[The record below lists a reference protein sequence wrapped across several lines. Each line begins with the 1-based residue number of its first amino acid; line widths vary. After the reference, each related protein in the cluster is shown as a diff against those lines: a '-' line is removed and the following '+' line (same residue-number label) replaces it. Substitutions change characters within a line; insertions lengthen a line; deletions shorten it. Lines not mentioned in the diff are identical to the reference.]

1 MKRAMRRR
9 KTWQR
14 QAAAI
19 TAAMMAMSVGGI
31 AYAMPQGEVIRSGK
45 GEITRQDKDMTV
57 NQDSKRL
64 AIDWSGFDIA
74 NDERVTFRQPDK
86 DSVALNRVVGDAASV
101 IDGTLSGNGHVYVIN
116 PNGVLFG
123 KNASVDVGSLVA
135 STARISDSDMT
146 NFANADGITMAI
158 PEDSSA
164 KVINA
169 GTIRAEGGLVVLHA
183 AEVENSGTITN
194 PEGTTALAAARN
206 LSLSADTA
214 GKINFTV
221 DGALAKAKALNSG
234 MLKADGGY
242 LVMTARS
249 AGDVMSTVVN
259 NTGTM
264 EAKTL
269 RQNEKGEILLDG
281 DDNGIV
287 ELNGTLDVSGMEAG
301 QSAGSIK
308 AIGAETH
315 VEDGATLHA
324 IGAVDGGLIETSGDY
339 LEIGDNVDIDAAG
352 KTGKAGEWL
361 LDPLEVVISD
371 SSSRPTDSEAVESDK
386 KDEGN
391 YSSSNN
397 ASGTASRNKTTWVN
411 SDTVNTLLNKG
422 TAVSV
427 QATDANKV
435 ASITLNSAINKT
447 SGADT
452 SLTLE
457 AQRNVTVNAGI
468 KSTSGAL
475 DVNLHS
481 DTDGDGLGAVL
492 INADIATNGGTFT
505 SGSGTTIE
513 SGSVGTYFG
522 NQGEMGDRHVTT
534 NGGAINLYGDVAIG
548 LNGGT
553 LTLDTK
559 NKTTGASGAVK
570 VTGTVDSGN
579 SYKRVASG
587 LEGWTDF
594 VKSYYDEVM
603 SDEDK
608 YTAPTYTLR
617 RGAEQYPASEYYPKY
632 VLNSDGTVSQIT
644 SGSGYRWRDLQ
655 ATGNTVTLSS
665 YDELS
670 ASQKD
675 ALSSNLATLSKTWAG
690 AKAMAQG
697 ATKGTNNTGDTYLAT
712 ITTALENSLASPPEE
727 YQLIVGGQGSGDA
740 TRLNPHPADPSHPD
754 GYYWVTGPEGMANN
768 GKGTKFAYNDGSAV
782 DNYYVKWNY
791 SYSQDTK
798 KKEKEP
804 NNSGPIV
811 SIGFGT
817 ESKWDDVLE
826 TAGTIRGFVQEKNL
840 EHSGLVINAGD
851 SKVDIAGNIGN
862 SVALK
867 NVEINA
873 GDVAI
878 GSGEHYTGIV
888 HSDEGVSITGKNVT
902 VGDRITADTKGVD
915 IQATGNINVD
925 GITAHENINLT
936 TTGESSAIVLNHTH
950 NDGALITKSTDND
963 AVIID
968 ARGTDGSFK
977 NLTTAEKAITTG
989 EGGNWKVYSYS
1000 PDADTFGTNLYS
1012 GTNAQW
1018 GATSDTYLATND
1030 ENKYIFQVQPTVYVT
1045 ANDMTKV
1052 YGEEL
1057 TNANVTTTAEATFI
1071 GQDNKEHNVNEYTDA
1086 FNEGDVADYYNG
1098 SGTFTS
1104 EGWAKTATRT
1114 GGDKA
1119 PASEPENN
1127 AIYNIKAT
1135 TPESYNLTAKGA
1147 ASGYADATTKD
1158 GGTVEVLRRQI
1169 NVNGSGSQTYGNATI
1184 NDWKLTASLT
1194 GNQEGVPSD
1203 ADAIVNDD
1211 KLDESTGNLS
1221 IKSGSSYAE
1230 NQAGR
1235 TTADANPDP
1244 YEDAVNMENVG
1255 FENGAGVNYEI
1266 VKAQGDLKV
1275 NKANLT
1281 ITTNGFEK
1289 VYGDVE
1295 GVQNALKN
1303 AVTVTGLTNGDNN
1316 GESMITVDGTSEALI
1331 DVDGEIRTNNVK
1343 DGGYDIDAVLATDLQ
1358 NTIHTNYNVTPG
1370 TGKAVLTKKGI
1381 TLITDDIKTTYGDGN
1396 TIRDKVNNDLLHLEG
1411 LVSWDKESDVFAEIT
1426 PGVSVD
1432 TTNKSQS
1439 PYKIVDGKP
1448 ATDEKGNLY
1457 TNDVR
1462 DDKGYSITT
1471 HYHNVANN
1479 YNVTSTEGH
1488 VKVTKA
1494 KLQVKV
1500 GDVSTTY
1507 GTAFDTSKYTYSY
1520 ADGIVNG
1527 DTAESLNASLSSKLG
1542 LLPGQY
1548 VNTAARDGE
1557 DGVWTADAGDEY
1569 TISLKSTK
1577 GRNFFD
1583 YYLKNYDTEVLAGK
1597 ATVEK
1602 ANLVVNVGNAETVY
1616 GTKFDEK
1623 KYSYD
1628 YSTEAGET
1636 LVNGDTKR
1644 SLATELGKIKYYNE
1658 AALDGTDD
1666 KWTAA
1671 VGDTYKLMFTNGT
1684 KATFNALNNYNVS
1697 FVDGKA
1703 KVTPASLTIQIDDAS
1718 TVYGTKF
1725 DEKKYGYNYA
1735 AGITNGDT
1743 EETLNAAL
1751 GGMNYTND
1759 AALDGTDGKWTRD
1772 VGNYD
1777 LTGEGANSLTNYK
1790 VTYLKG
1796 TATVTPYTI
1805 TEDDIIAAN
1814 PHFTTVYGN
1823 TTTPVEVKIKGVNG
1837 DEEISNTATTT
1848 AYIYD
1853 ETGNPVKTENVGD
1866 REYDIESTLT
1876 NGNYQFE
1883 GGKTSKVFANT
1894 ASVTPADLT
1903 VQIGDASTVYGTKFD
1918 ESKYGYSYVSG
1929 ITNGDTEATLDAALG
1944 GMDYTNGAA
1953 LDGTDG
1959 KWTRDVGNYDL
1970 TGEGANSLT
1979 NYKVTYLK
1987 GTATVTPYT
1996 ITEDGIIAA
2005 NPHFTTVYGD
2015 TTTPVEVKIK
2025 GVNGDEEI
2033 SNTATT
2039 TAYIYNE
2046 NGNPIK
2052 TEHVGDTYDIESTL
2066 TNSNYQFE
2074 GGKTSKVFDNTA
2086 SVTKADLTVNVGN
2099 AETVYGTPFDTSKY
2113 DYAYSTETGK
2123 SLVNGDTKES
2133 LLKDL
2138 GTIGYDNE
2146 AALDGTDGKWTAA
2159 VGDGYKLAFT
2169 DATAAA
2175 FKALNDYDVKVVDGK
2190 AKVTP
2195 YTITEDDIIA
2205 ANPHFT
2211 TVYGD
2216 TTTPVEVA
2224 IKGVNGD
2231 ATVGNTAT
2239 TSAYEYGTDG
2249 TPVKTKDV
2257 GDKIYDITSVLTNKN
2272 YRFEDGSDTKLFA
2285 NTASVTPA
2293 DLTIQ
2298 IGNASTIYG
2307 TKFDESQYGYNYASG
2322 ITNGD
2327 TEVTL
2332 DAALG
2337 GMNYTNDAALD
2348 GTNGKWTKDVGD
2360 YALKGEGVNGLK
2372 NYKVTYLDGTAT
2384 VTPLNI
2390 TEDNVNDFITNAT
2403 YTTVYGSK
2411 ADFGQAV
2418 FTGVNGD
2425 GTRDLSITGS
2435 SALTGN
2441 TEGVITK
2448 DAAENAYNTVVSLD
2462 GLSEQDKK
2470 NYGLEDTRSFT
2481 FDNSATVEKAD
2492 LTVSRKGIET
2502 VYGTVK
2508 KDPGDMTT
2516 YTTLVNGD
2524 TNDIVID
2531 NGNYGTAYND
2541 ELTKTNNVGKYDYKA
2556 TLNSASDVLRN
2567 YNVIDK
2573 GTNYVNITP
2582 YTITDQEVVNLDGSP
2597 LYTTKYGQK
2606 DAFGTATFTG
2616 VNGDGTY
2623 ELAITDSSALA
2634 TAGAGKVTKDVGKN
2648 IYDTT
2653 VELSEAM
2660 NGNYQFADGATSKT
2674 FEKTASVTPAELT
2687 IKTKDVE
2694 TEYGTVKTT
2703 TSEVEGLVNGDL
2715 PTGFIYDYGNYG
2727 GAYLDGNTKTNDVN
2741 TYHFGTT
2748 LSGAEFL
2755 KNYTITGGEAD
2766 VKIDP
2771 KDITFFVSG
2780 TGNTLDDITY
2790 TVDPDIDA
2798 QLAYGEHVDEDYTP
2812 GNDLGSNQYGV
2823 VAHINGTPIVTGDV
2837 AGNYRYNYGG
2847 LITLSST
2854 VPTKPDIDPHNP
2866 SNLDGSGS
2874 WTSNMG
2880 NHGVP
2885 GVERVAGLASAEL
2898 PFFKVDAGQVSHY
2911 GTYDVAA
2918 DPDKVRL
2925 EPTGKR
2931 LPEPNQPKTQYR
2943 EYTKALTTTDGTGM
2957 FRMVYDGST
2966 FNITPVDD
2974 GALALMRIGDVK
2986 NNVELSAEA
2995 LHAGFSEMGILLED
3009 LDGVYV
3015 HFDTM
3020 A

>member
-234 MLKADGGY
+234 VLKADGGY

-281 DDNGIV
+281 GDNGIV
-287 ELNGTLDVSGMEAG
+287 ELNGTLDASGMEAG

-371 SSSRPTDSEAVESDK
+371 SKPSGSSSVTNGDTDGSY
-386 KDEGN
+386 N
-391 YSSSNN
+391 SSNN

-411 SDTVNTLLNKG
+411 SETVTDLLNHG
-422 TAVSV
+422 TRVSV

-435 ASITLNSAINKT
+435 ASITLDSAINKT
-447 SGADT
+447 SGEDT

-712 ITTALENSLASPPEE
+712 ITTALENSLASPAEE
-727 YQLIVGGQGSGDA
+727 YQLIVGGRGSG
-740 TRLNPHPADPSHPD
+740 NKNDPVDQQYPD

-768 GKGTKFAYNDGSAV
+768 GKGTKFAKNDGSAV
-782 DNYYVKWNY
+782 NNYYVKWNS
-791 SYSQDTK
+791 SYSQHTHAT
-798 KKEKEP
+798 EKEP
-804 NNSGPIV
+804 NNSGPMV

-817 ESKWDDVLE
+817 ASNWDDVSE
-826 TAGTIRGFVQEKNL
+826 TATTIRGFVQEKNL
-840 EHSGLVINAGD
+840 AHSGLIINAGD
-851 SKVDIAGNIGN
+851 SKVDIAGNLGN

-878 GSGEHYTGIV
+878 GSGSHYTGIV

-915 IQATGNINVD
+915 IQATGNIHVD
-925 GITAHENINLT
+925 GITSHENINLT
-936 TTGESSAIVLNHTH
+936 TTDGSIVLDKEH
-950 NDGALITKSTDND
+950 NDGSLHTDSRDND
-963 AVIID
+963 AVVID
-968 ARGTDGSFK
+968 VKGAGGSFQ
-977 NLTTAEKAITTG
+977 NLTSADVPAIKTG
-989 EGGNWKVYSYS
+989 TGGNWKVYSYS
-1000 PDADTFGTNLYS
+1000 PDADEFGTNLNS

-1018 GATSDTYLATND
+1018 HANSNGANGLDKYAATND
-1030 ENKYIFQVQPTVYVT
+1030 GNKYIFQVQPNLTVT
-1045 ANDMTKV
+1045 AEDKEKTYGVELSDSDLTVTK
-1052 YGEEL
+1052 
-1057 TNANVTTTAEATFI
+1057 TATFK
-1071 GQDNKEHNVNEYTDA
+1071 GQNGEDIDVHNYSQA
-1086 FNEGDVADYYNG
+1086 FQEGDVMKHYTDTISVESAG
-1098 SGTFTS
+1098 
-1104 EGWAKTATRT
+1104 AVAAATRT
-1114 GGDKA
+1114 GGARAAEDG
-1119 PASEPENN
+1119 NN
-1127 AIYNIKAT
+1127 AIYDIVV
-1135 TPESYNLTAKGA
+1135 SGNLT
-1147 ASGYADATTKD
+1147 SKD
-1158 GGTVEVLRRQI
+1158 GYGEA
-1169 NVNGSGSQTYGNATI
+1169 NYVNGNLEINRRTVTLNGSATQTYGVSTLNNKTVYAENTTGDKGLYGTDTLDTGSVDYAISTTGEYAESKGNRETADAGTYADELEFSNVHVVNGTTNMDANYTFTGNGDITVDRHTITRNELGLAGSPLYTTVYGTRNPLGTATFHGSNGDGSYELEITGTNA
-1184 NDWKLTASLT
+1184 LT
-1194 GNQEGVPSD
+1194 GNESGKVTNDVGSNYYTTVKLSD
-1203 ADAIVNDD
+1203 A
-1211 KLDESTGNLS
+1211 LS
-1221 IKSGSSYAE
+1221 DNYKFDNGETSKA
-1230 NQAGR
+1230 
-1235 TTADANPDP
+1235 
-1244 YEDAVNMENVG
+1244 
-1255 FENGAGVNYEI
+1255 FENTASVTP
-1266 VKAQGDLKV
+1266 KK
-1275 NKANLT
+1275 LT
-1281 ITTNGFEK
+1281 IESKDINAT
-1289 VYGDVE
+1289 YGDVE
-1295 GVQNALKN
+1295 VVQKGLENAAKI
-1303 AVTVTGLTNGDNN
+1303 TGLTNGD
-1316 GESMITVDGTSEALI
+1316 GADMMIVDGTSDALFTTEK
-1331 DVDGEIRTNNVK
+1331 GETRTNDVK
-1343 DGGYDIDAVLATDLQ
+1343 KNGKDGYDIKASIPKDLANIINKDNKNYEITENLGKVFLQ
-1358 NTIHTNYNVTPG
+1358 KRT
-1370 TGKAVLTKKGI
+1370 ARLS
-1381 TLITDDIKTTYGDGN
+1381 TDDIHTKYGDGD
-1396 TIRDKVNNDLLHLEG
+1396 TIYNKLAENNLLHLDN
-1411 LVSWDKESDVFAEIT
+1411 LASWDTESDILKQIKAKTTVEGNRSAFKLNADGIT
-1426 PGVSVD
+1426 
-1432 TTNKSQS
+1432 
-1439 PYKIVDGKP
+1439 I
-1448 ATDEKGNLY
+1448 ATDSEGHRY

-1462 DDKGYSITT
+1462 AYSITT
-1471 HYHNVANN
+1471 SWFGSQN
-1479 YNVTSTEGH
+1479 YNVE
-1488 VKVTKA
+1488 KVANK
-1494 KLQVKV
+1494 
-1500 GDVSTTY
+1500 
-1507 GTAFDTSKYTYSY
+1507 
-1520 ADGIVNG
+1520 NG
-1527 DTAESLNASLSSKLG
+1527 SSG
-1542 LLPGQY
+1542 NIY
-1548 VNTAARDGE
+1548 VD
-1557 DGVWTADAGDEY
+1557 
-1569 TISLKSTK
+1569 
-1577 GRNFFD
+1577 
-1583 YYLKNYDTEVLAGK
+1583 
-1597 ATVEK
+1597 
-1602 ANLVVNVGNAETVY
+1602 
-1616 GTKFDEK
+1616 
-1623 KYSYD
+1623 
-1628 YSTEAGET
+1628 
-1636 LVNGDTKR
+1636 
-1644 SLATELGKIKYYNE
+1644 
-1658 AALDGTDD
+1658 
-1666 KWTAA
+1666 
-1671 VGDTYKLMFTNGT
+1671 
-1684 KATFNALNNYNVS
+1684 
-1697 FVDGKA
+1697 
-1703 KVTPASLTIQIDDAS
+1703 
-1718 TVYGTKF
+1718 
-1725 DEKKYGYNYA
+1725 
-1735 AGITNGDT
+1735 
-1743 EETLNAAL
+1743 
-1751 GGMNYTND
+1751 
-1759 AALDGTDGKWTRD
+1759 
-1772 VGNYD
+1772 
-1777 LTGEGANSLTNYK
+1777 
-1790 VTYLKG
+1790 
-1796 TATVTPYTI
+1796 
-1805 TEDDIIAAN
+1805 
-1814 PHFTTVYGN
+1814 
-1823 TTTPVEVKIKGVNG
+1823 
-1837 DEEISNTATTT
+1837 
-1848 AYIYD
+1848 
-1853 ETGNPVKTENVGD
+1853 
-1866 REYDIESTLT
+1866 
-1876 NGNYQFE
+1876 
-1883 GGKTSKVFANT
+1883 
-1894 ASVTPADLT
+1894 PADLT
-1903 VQIGDASTVYGTKFD
+1903 VT
-1918 ESKYGYSYVSG
+1918 
-1929 ITNGDTEATLDAALG
+1929 
-1944 GMDYTNGAA
+1944 
-1953 LDGTDG
+1953 
-1959 KWTRDVGNYDL
+1959 
-1970 TGEGANSLT
+1970 
-1979 NYKVTYLK
+1979 
-1987 GTATVTPYT
+1987 
-1996 ITEDGIIAA
+1996 
-2005 NPHFTTVYGD
+2005 
-2015 TTTPVEVKIK
+2015 
-2025 GVNGDEEI
+2025 
-2033 SNTATT
+2033 
-2039 TAYIYNE
+2039 
-2046 NGNPIK
+2046 
-2052 TEHVGDTYDIESTL
+2052 
-2066 TNSNYQFE
+2066 
-2074 GGKTSKVFDNTA
+2074 
-2086 SVTKADLTVNVGN
+2086 
-2099 AETVYGTPFDTSKY
+2099 
-2113 DYAYSTETGK
+2113 
-2123 SLVNGDTKES
+2123 
-2133 LLKDL
+2133 
-2138 GTIGYDNE
+2138 
-2146 AALDGTDGKWTAA
+2146 
-2159 VGDGYKLAFT
+2159 
-2169 DATAAA
+2169 
-2175 FKALNDYDVKVVDGK
+2175 
-2190 AKVTP
+2190 
-2195 YTITEDDIIA
+2195 
-2205 ANPHFT
+2205 
-2211 TVYGD
+2211 
-2216 TTTPVEVA
+2216 
-2224 IKGVNGD
+2224 
-2231 ATVGNTAT
+2231 
-2239 TSAYEYGTDG
+2239 
-2249 TPVKTKDV
+2249 
-2257 GDKIYDITSVLTNKN
+2257 
-2272 YRFEDGSDTKLFA
+2272 
-2285 NTASVTPA
+2285 
-2293 DLTIQ
+2293 
-2298 IGNASTIYG
+2298 
-2307 TKFDESQYGYNYASG
+2307 
-2322 ITNGD
+2322 
-2327 TEVTL
+2327 
-2332 DAALG
+2332 
-2337 GMNYTNDAALD
+2337 
-2348 GTNGKWTKDVGD
+2348 
-2360 YALKGEGVNGLK
+2360 
-2372 NYKVTYLDGTAT
+2372 
-2384 VTPLNI
+2384 
-2390 TEDNVNDFITNAT
+2390 
-2403 YTTVYGSK
+2403 
-2411 ADFGQAV
+2411 
-2418 FTGVNGD
+2418 
-2425 GTRDLSITGS
+2425 
-2435 SALTGN
+2435 
-2441 TEGVITK
+2441 
-2448 DAAENAYNTVVSLD
+2448 
-2462 GLSEQDKK
+2462 
-2470 NYGLEDTRSFT
+2470 
-2481 FDNSATVEKAD
+2481 
-2492 LTVSRKGIET
+2492 RKGIET

-2524 TNDIVID
+2524 KNDIVID

-2541 ELTKTNNVGKYDYKA
+2541 DLTKTNNVGKYNYKATLNSESNVLRNYNVHDDGTNYVNITPYTIDENSYQDHINSSYTTVYGQTAEFGKAAFTGVNGDTAELEITDSDALVKNGGDRKTQDAAKNAYNTVVSFNGLSDQMKKNYGLTDKTSATLDNTATVEKAKLTIDAKDFTATYGDVDAVKNGLKDAGTITGLVNGDAAKYASTVDGTSEALVDDTHTNNVGDYDVNAVISADSRNALNKNYEIAENAGTATITPYTIDENNYKDHINSSYTTVYGQTAEFGKAAFTGVNGDTAELEITDSDALVKNGGDRKTQDAAKNAYNTVVSFNGLSDQMKKNYGLTDKTSATLDNTATVEKAKLTVTRKGIETVYGTVKTDDGTMTTYTTLVNGDTDDIVIDNGNYGTAYNDDLTKTNNVGKYNYKA

-2634 TAGAGKVTKDVGKN
+2634 TAGAGKGTKDVGKN

-2771 KDITFFVSG
+2771 KDVTFFVSG
-2780 TGNTLDDITY
+2780 TGNTLTDVTY

-2798 QLAYGEHVDEDYTP
+2798 QLAYGEHVDADYTP

-2898 PFFKVDAGQVSHY
+2898 PFFKVEAGQVSHY

-2974 GALALMRIGDVK
+2974 GALALMRMGDVK

>member
-1 MKRAMRRR
+1 MRRR

-64 AIDWSGFDIA
+64 AIDWAGFDIA
-74 NDERVTFRQPDK
+74 NDERVTFRQPDR

-101 IDGTLSGNGHVYVIN
+101 IDGALSGNGHVYVIN

-135 STARISDSDMT
+135 STARISDRDMT
-146 NFANADGITMAI
+146 NFAGADGITMAI

-281 DDNGIV
+281 GDNGIV
-287 ELNGTLDVSGMEAG
+287 ELNGTLDASGMEAG

-371 SSSRPTDSEAVESDK
+371 SQPTGSSSVTNGN
-386 KDEGN
+386 KDGSYN
-391 YSSSNN
+391 SSNN

-411 SDTVNTLLNKG
+411 SNTVNRLLNNG

-435 ASITLNSAINKT
+435 ASITLDSAINKT
-447 SGADT
+447 SGKDT

-457 AQRNVTVNAGI
+457 AQRNVTVNKEI

-475 DVNLHS
+475 NVNLHS

-492 INADIATNGGTFT
+492 INADIATNGGTFK
-505 SGSGTTIE
+505 SVSGTTID

-522 NQGEMGDRHVTT
+522 NQGKMGDRHVTT

-594 VKSYYDEVM
+594 VKSYYDDVIRKDKSSSYRYTKTTTTTTYKATGDKSRATWWDWEPRYLI
-603 SDEDK
+603 DENGSLIQVN
-608 YTAPTYTLR
+608 A
-617 RGAEQYPASEYYPKY
+617 GE
-632 VLNSDGTVSQIT
+632 DGYLWSQINAHT
-644 SGSGYRWRDLQ
+644 ETTTKVL
-655 ATGNTVTLSS
+655 S
-665 YDELS
+665 YDELN
-670 ASQKD
+670 ASQKSN
-675 ALSSNLATLSKTWAG
+675 LSSHLAAQSITWAG

-697 ATKGTNNTGDTYLAT
+697 ATNGTNNTGDTYLAT

-727 YQLIVGGQGSGDA
+727 YQLIVGGRGSGS
-740 TRLNPHPADPSHPD
+740 TRNPADPDHPY

-768 GKGTKFAYNDGSAV
+768 GKGTKFAKNDGSAV
-782 DNYYVKWNY
+782 NNYYVKWNY

-798 KKEKEP
+798 QTEKEP

-817 ESKWDDVLE
+817 ASNWDDVKE
-826 TAGTIRGFVQEKNL
+826 GAGTIRGFVQEKNL

-851 SKVDIAGNIGN
+851 SQVDIAGNIGN

-878 GSGEHYTGIV
+878 GSGSHYTGIV
-888 HSDEGVSITGKNVT
+888 HTDEGVSITGKNVT

-915 IQATGNINVD
+915 IQATGDIDVD

-936 TTGESSAIVLNHTH
+936 TTGESSAIVLNRTH

-977 NLTTAEKAITTG
+977 NLTTAENAITTG
-989 EGGNWKVYSYS
+989 KDGNWKVYSAS
-1000 PDADTFGTNLYS
+1000 PDRDTFGTNLKSETTACWHASSQRGNGLDKYDK
-1012 GTNAQW
+1012 TEN
-1018 GATSDTYLATND
+1018 T
-1030 ENKYIFQVQPTVYVT
+1030 NKYIFQVQPTITVKADDQTKTYGDT
-1045 ANDMTKV
+1045 ADVSN
-1052 YGEEL
+1052 Y
-1057 TNANVTTTAEATFI
+1057 TTTATASFTGRNGEYSVSDERFRPAFQEGNLKDRYTGKIMLSSEGAVKEKTRMEGNIDKTSSDNARPYFFI
-1071 GQDNKEHNVNEYTDA
+1071 NAEGQDLAGKEGYAVTTANGTLEILRRDA
-1086 FNEGDVADYYNG
+1086 NI
-1098 SGTFTS
+1098 SGT
-1104 EGWAKTATRT
+1104 
-1114 GGDKA
+1114 
-1119 PASEPENN
+1119 
-1127 AIYNIKAT
+1127 
-1135 TPESYNLTAKGA
+1135 
-1147 ASGYADATTKD
+1147 
-1158 GGTVEVLRRQI
+1158 GT
-1169 NVNGSGSQTYGNATI
+1169 QTYGNSNISWTT
-1184 NDWKLTASLT
+1184 TASNLKNNDQVGT
-1194 GNQEGVPSD
+1194 VTIKEGSD
-1203 ADAIVNDD
+1203 YTE
-1211 KLDESTGNLS
+1211 K
-1221 IKSGSSYAE
+1221 
-1230 NQAGR
+1230 QQGR
-1235 TTADANPDP
+1235 TTADAGTYENSAAFGSILNEKGEDVSINYNLTGTGTIEVNPATLTVYTKDIRKT
-1244 YEDAVNMENVG
+1244 YGNVDGVKNALLNDYYVTGEANGDSNEDLRDSVTLTNTSDA
-1255 FENGAGVNYEI
+1255 I
-1266 VKAQGDLKV
+1266 VKKNGVDRTADASTEGYAINTSNASTSNSNYRLVLGDAGKV
-1275 NKANLT
+1275 YLDKANLT
-1281 ITTNGFEK
+1281 IKTNGFEK
-1289 VYGDVE
+1289 VYGDVN
-1295 GVQNALKN
+1295 GVQEALENA
-1303 AVTVTGLTNGDNN
+1303 ATITGLTNGD
-1316 GESMITVDGTSEALI
+1316 GPAEMTVNGTSDALRN
-1331 DVDGEIRTNNVK
+1331 VNGEIRTNDVK
-1343 DGGYDIDAVLATDLQ
+1343 VGGYDVNADLSSLSKELQ
-1358 NTIHTNYNVTPG
+1358 SSINRNYNINPETN
-1370 TGKAVLTKKGI
+1370 KLGI
-1381 TLITDDIKTTYGDGN
+1381 GILNRRNIKFITDDVNTTYGDGN
-1396 TIRDKVNNDLLHLEG
+1396 TIRDKVNNGLLHLEG
-1411 LVSWDKESDVFAEIT
+1411 LVTWDKESDVLAELS
-1426 PGVSVD
+1426 PEVSVD
-1432 TTNKSQS
+1432 TTNKKQS

-1448 ATDEKGNLY
+1448 ATDGKDNLY
-1457 TNDVR
+1457 TNDAT
-1462 DDKGYSITT
+1462 DEGKGYSITSL
-1471 HYHNVANN
+1471 HYNVAKN
-1479 YNVTSTEGH
+1479 YNVTSTKEGH
-1488 VKVTKA
+1488 VNIAKA
-1494 KLQVKV
+1494 KLQVRV
-1500 GDVSTTY
+1500 GNVRTTY

-1542 LLPGQY
+1542 LLSGQY

-1557 DGVWTADAGDEY
+1557 DGIWTADAGDGY
-1569 TISLKSTK
+1569 TISLKSK
-1577 GRNFFD
+1577 NGKNFFD
-1583 YYLKNYDTEVLAGK
+1583 YYLKNYDTEVLAGNAK
-1597 ATVEK
+1597 VEK

-1616 GTKFDEK
+1616 GTPFDENE
-1623 KYSYD
+1623 YGYA
-1628 YSTEAGET
+1628 YSTETGKK
-1636 LVNGDTKR
+1636 LVNGDTKE
-1644 SLATELGKIKYYNE
+1644 SLATGLGTIKYYND
-1658 AALDGTDD
+1658 AALDGTTTGR
-1666 KWTAA
+1666 WTKD
-1671 VGDTYKLMFTNGT
+1671 VGNNYLLTFTDGT
-1684 KATFNALNNYNVS
+1684 KGAFNALNNYNVS

-1703 KVTPASLTIQIDDAS
+1703 KVTQFKIDKDNYKDYISGATYTTKYGSQDEFGTATFQGINGDKAITLEITDSSALLHGKDGRTTDDAAENKYT
-1718 TVYGTKF
+1718 TVVSLGNLT
-1725 DEKKYGYNYA
+1725 DEARK
-1735 AGITNGDT
+1735 
-1743 EETLNAAL
+1743 
-1751 GGMNYTND
+1751 
-1759 AALDGTDGKWTRD
+1759 
-1772 VGNYD
+1772 NYD
-1777 LTGEGANSLTNYK
+1777 LE
-1790 VTYLKG
+1790 G
-1796 TATVTPYTI
+1796 TAS
-1805 TEDDIIAAN
+1805 
-1814 PHFTTVYGN
+1814 FT
-1823 TTTPVEVKIKGVNG
+1823 
-1837 DEEISNTATTT
+1837 
-1848 AYIYD
+1848 
-1853 ETGNPVKTENVGD
+1853 
-1866 REYDIESTLT
+1866 
-1876 NGNYQFE
+1876 
-1883 GGKTSKVFANT
+1883 
-1894 ASVTPADLT
+1894 
-1903 VQIGDASTVYGTKFD
+1903 FD
-1918 ESKYGYSYVSG
+1918 
-1929 ITNGDTEATLDAALG
+1929 
-1944 GMDYTNGAA
+1944 
-1953 LDGTDG
+1953 
-1959 KWTRDVGNYDL
+1959 
-1970 TGEGANSLT
+1970 NS
-1979 NYKVTYLK
+1979 
-1987 GTATVTPYT
+1987 ATV
-1996 ITEDGIIAA
+1996 
-2005 NPHFTTVYGD
+2005 
-2015 TTTPVEVKIK
+2015 K
-2025 GVNGDEEI
+2025 
-2033 SNTATT
+2033 
-2039 TAYIYNE
+2039 
-2046 NGNPIK
+2046 
-2052 TEHVGDTYDIESTL
+2052 
-2066 TNSNYQFE
+2066 
-2074 GGKTSKVFDNTA
+2074 
-2086 SVTKADLTVNVGN
+2086 KADLVVNVGN
-2099 AETVYGTPFDTSKY
+2099 AETVYGTPFDESKY
-2113 DYAYSTETGK
+2113 NYAYSTETGK
-2123 SLVNGDTKES
+2123 KLVNGDTKES
-2133 LLKDL
+2133 LATGL
-2138 GTIGYDNE
+2138 GTIKYYND
-2146 AALDGTDGKWTAA
+2146 AALDGTTTGRWTKDVGNNYLLTFTDGTKGAFNALNNYNVSFVDGKAKVTQFKIDKDNYKDYISGATYTTKYGSQDEFGTATFQGINGDKAITLEITDSSALLHGKDGRTTDDAAENKYTTVVSLGNLTDEARKNYDLEGTASFTFDNSATVKKADLVVNVGNAETVYGTPFDESKYNYAYSTETGKKLVNGDTKESLATGLGKIKYYNDAALDGTTTGRWTKS
-2159 VGDGYKLAFT
+2159 VGDNYLLTFT
-2169 DATAAA
+2169 DGTKGA
-2175 FKALNDYDVKVVDGK
+2175 FNALNNYNVSFTDGK

-2195 YTITEDDIIA
+2195 YTLTEENIV
-2205 ANPHFT
+2205 NP
-2211 TVYGD
+2211 
-2216 TTTPVEVA
+2216 
-2224 IKGVNGD
+2224 
-2231 ATVGNTAT
+2231 
-2239 TSAYEYGTDG
+2239 
-2249 TPVKTKDV
+2249 
-2257 GDKIYDITSVLTNKN
+2257 
-2272 YRFEDGSDTKLFA
+2272 
-2285 NTASVTPA
+2285 
-2293 DLTIQ
+2293 
-2298 IGNASTIYG
+2298 
-2307 TKFDESQYGYNYASG
+2307 
-2322 ITNGD
+2322 
-2327 TEVTL
+2327 
-2332 DAALG
+2332 
-2337 GMNYTNDAALD
+2337 
-2348 GTNGKWTKDVGD
+2348 
-2360 YALKGEGVNGLK
+2360 
-2372 NYKVTYLDGTAT
+2372 
-2384 VTPLNI
+2384 
-2390 TEDNVNDFITNAT
+2390 
-2403 YTTVYGSK
+2403 
-2411 ADFGQAV
+2411 
-2418 FTGVNGD
+2418 
-2425 GTRDLSITGS
+2425 
-2435 SALTGN
+2435 
-2441 TEGVITK
+2441 
-2448 DAAENAYNTVVSLD
+2448 
-2462 GLSEQDKK
+2462 
-2470 NYGLEDTRSFT
+2470 
-2481 FDNSATVEKAD
+2481 
-2492 LTVSRKGIET
+2492 
-2502 VYGTVK
+2502 
-2508 KDPGDMTT
+2508 
-2516 YTTLVNGD
+2516 
-2524 TNDIVID
+2524 
-2531 NGNYGTAYND
+2531 
-2541 ELTKTNNVGKYDYKA
+2541 
-2556 TLNSASDVLRN
+2556 
-2567 YNVIDK
+2567 
-2573 GTNYVNITP
+2573 
-2582 YTITDQEVVNLDGSP
+2582 DGSP

-2634 TAGAGKVTKDVGKN
+2634 TAGAGKVTQDVGKN
-2648 IYDTT
+2648 IYNTT

-2741 TYHFGTT
+2741 TYHFGTM

-2771 KDITFFVSG
+2771 KDVTFFVSG
-2780 TGNTLDDITY
+2780 TGNTLTDVTY

-2798 QLAYGEHVDEDYTP
+2798 QLAYGEHVDADYTP
-2812 GNDLGSNQYGV
+2812 GNTLGDNQYGV
-2823 VAHINGTPIVTGDV
+2823 VAHINGTPIISGNV
-2837 AGNYRYNYGG
+2837 AGNYRYNYEG
-2847 LITLSST
+2847 LITLSPT

-2898 PFFKVDAGQVSHY
+2898 PFFKVEAGQVSHY

-2974 GALALMRIGDVK
+2974 GALALMRMGDVK

>member
-281 DDNGIV
+281 GDNGIV
-287 ELNGTLDVSGMEAG
+287 ELNGTLDASGMEAG

-361 LDPLEVVISD
+361 LDPTEVIIIN
-371 SSSRPTDSEAVESDK
+371 DSEAGTVH
-386 KDEGN
+386 GG
-391 YSSSNN
+391 SN
-397 ASGTASRNKTTWVN
+397 AYTSGTTYLKTSSIANVLKKN
-411 SDTVNTLLNKG
+411 NVKI
-422 TAVSV
+422 
-427 QATDANKV
+427 QATDPTYHNAD
-435 ASITLNSAINKT
+435 ITLASALNIDETTVGKNT
-447 SGADT
+447 
-452 SLTLE
+452 LTLE
-457 AQRNVTVNAGI
+457 AEESVN
-468 KSTSGAL
+468 
-475 DVNLHS
+475 
-481 DTDGDGLGAVL
+481 
-492 INADIATNGGTFT
+492 INADIHATAPLNIVLNADTNRDDKGGVNINADIRTGGGSLTTGANGATFFGGTSSGENNRVIET
-505 SGSGTTIE
+505 SG
-513 SGSVGTYFG
+513 
-522 NQGEMGDRHVTT
+522 
-534 NGGAINLYGDVAIG
+534 GDVNIQNEARLQ

-553 LTLDTK
+553 LAINTA
-559 NKTTGASGAVK
+559 G
-570 VTGTVDSGN
+570 GN
-579 SYKRVASG
+579 VNFARNVASMNKY
-587 LEGWTDF
+587 EAFMDHDF
-594 VKSYYDEVM
+594 V
-603 SDEDK
+603 
-608 YTAPTYTLR
+608 
-617 RGAEQYPASEYYPKY
+617 EYY
-632 VLNSDGTVSQIT
+632 SQD
-644 SGSGYRWRDLQ
+644 YP
-655 ATGNTVTLSS
+655 TG
-665 YDELS
+665 ELS
-670 ASQKD
+670 AEGQAWENMIKSVYGKSYTD
-675 ALSSNLATLSKTWAG
+675 ANGRKVKFVIQGRDYYWRVYDKAYEDLTNSEKVRLSNDLARIWELANLAATQNNSKSDPDGKNLDGQHLVTITDKYENSA
-690 AKAMAQG
+690 AMASARKISG
-697 ATKGTNNTGDTYLAT
+697 SVIEYFTGGKETTTNP
-712 ITTALENSLASPPEE
+712 SASK
-727 YQLIVGGQGSGDA
+727 VSG
-740 TRLNPHPADPSHPD
+740 REFS
-754 GYYWVTGPEGMANN
+754 WVTGPEKDQVFYITGGIGSGADQNGMYTNWVRN
-768 GKGTKFAYNDGSAV
+768 VPTGIPELPYYN
-782 DNYYVKWNY
+782 
-791 SYSQDTK
+791 
-798 KKEKEP
+798 EP
-804 NNSGPIV
+804 NNNGGRTSQPYV
-811 SIGFGT
+811 AIGWTDQNG
-817 ESKWDDVLE
+817 WDDVGNNATTIHGFIRE
-826 TAGTIRGFVQEKNL
+826 TELPNSALSINSGVGKVTVGTEG
-840 EHSGLVINAGD
+840 
-851 SKVDIAGNIGN
+851 
-862 SVALK
+862 VADTGRL
-867 NVEINA
+867 
-873 GDVAI
+873 
-878 GSGEHYTGIV
+878 GSGEGTGLRNLSIETTTGDVKVLGSIYV
-888 HSDEGVSITGKNVT
+888 HDNHANAAADLANGNVKIAT
-902 VGDRITADTKGVD
+902 QGNVDVGQITADKKVE
-915 IQATGNINVD
+915 IA
-925 GITAHENINLT
+925 
-936 TTGESSAIVLNHTH
+936 TTGADKDVTVNGKIATDGLVSIEATDDITVHGIENGDTIRLISTNPNGDGAITLAN
-950 NDGALITKSTDND
+950 NAEGGGALITTSDAND

-968 ARGTDGSFK
+968 ARGADGSFHNATDATK
-977 NLTTAEKAITTG
+977 AEKAIDTD
-989 EGGNWKVYSYS
+989 GNWKVYSAS
-1000 PDADTFGTNLYS
+1000 PDRDTFGTNLNS
-1012 GTNAQW
+1012 ETTARWHASSQD
-1018 GATSDTYLATND
+1018 DTGLDKYD
-1030 ENKYIFQVQPTVYVT
+1030 ETENTNKYIFQTQPTLTIT
-1045 ANDMTKV
+1045 A
-1052 YGEEL
+1052 
-1057 TNANVTTTAEATFI
+1057 
-1071 GQDNKEHNVNEYTDA
+1071 DNKEKTYGETVELTAQEKAEFIGKDGKPHDVTGYTDA
-1086 FNEGDVADYYNG
+1086 FQEV
-1098 SGTFTS
+1098 S
-1104 EGWAKTATRT
+1104 EGGSIMDRYSGSYTLSSRGQAESATRT
-1114 GGDKA
+1114 NGDRQA
-1119 PASEPENN
+1119 DDRER
-1127 AIYNIKAT
+1127 AIYDINVDT
-1135 TPESYNLTAKGA
+1135 HSLQGLE
-1147 ASGYADATTKD
+1147 GYAV
-1158 GGTVEVLRRQI
+1158 GTPNKGELTINRRTVVL
-1169 NVNGSGSQTYGNATI
+1169 NGSASQTYGDATLKNKNVYAETGTEGQGVTNGDELDTSGVEYTISPSGKYVASKNAHVNGVTADAGTYNDELLFSNVHFTNNADANYAVTGNGDITVDKHTI
-1184 NDWKLTASLT
+1184 TRGELGLEGSPLFKTVYGTKPDDLGTATFNAVNGDGSYELAITGTNALT
-1194 GNQEGVPSD
+1194 GNTTGKVTNDVGSDYYTTVELSD
-1203 ADAIVNDD
+1203 A
-1211 KLDESTGNLS
+1211 LS
-1221 IKSGSSYAE
+1221 KNYKFDNGETSKDFA
-1230 NQAGR
+1230 N
-1235 TTADANPDP
+1235 TAS
-1244 YEDAVNMENVG
+1244 VT
-1255 FENGAGVNYEI
+1255 
-1266 VKAQGDLKV
+1266 KAK
-1275 NKANLT
+1275 LT
-1281 ITTNGFEK
+1281 IESKGFNAT
-1289 VYGDVE
+1289 YGDVE
-1295 GVQNALKN
+1295 TVQQGLKN
-1303 AVTVTGLTNGDNN
+1303 AATITGLTNGD
-1316 GESMITVDGTSEALI
+1316 GAATMIVDGTSDALI
-1331 DVDGEIRTNNVK
+1331 TDENGKTRTNDVK
-1343 DGGYDIDAVLATDLQ
+1343 KNGNDGYDINASIPDTLT
-1358 NTIHTNYNVTPG
+1358 NTINKNYEITNNL
-1370 TGKAVLTKKGI
+1370 GKVVLQKRTAY
-1381 TLITDDIKTTYGDGN
+1381 LSADDIHTVYGDGD
-1396 TIRDKVNNDLLHLEG
+1396 TIYNRLAENNLLHLTN
-1411 LVSWDKESDVFAEIT
+1411 LASWDTESDILKQIKAET
-1426 PGVSVD
+1426 TVEGNVSAFKL
-1432 TTNKSQS
+1432 NA
-1439 PYKIVDGKP
+1439 DGTI
-1448 ATDEKGNLY
+1448 ATDDEGHRY

-1462 DDKGYSITT
+1462 AYSITT
-1471 HYHNVANN
+1471 SYINSKN
-1479 YNVTSTEGH
+1479 YNIQRVRNENKNWGN
-1488 VKVTKA
+1488 
-1494 KLQVKV
+1494 
-1500 GDVSTTY
+1500 
-1507 GTAFDTSKYTYSY
+1507 
-1520 ADGIVNG
+1520 I
-1527 DTAESLNASLSSKLG
+1527 
-1542 LLPGQY
+1542 Y
-1548 VNTAARDGE
+1548 VDPAR
-1557 DGVWTADAGDEY
+1557 
-1569 TISLKSTK
+1569 
-1577 GRNFFD
+1577 
-1583 YYLKNYDTEVLAGK
+1583 
-1597 ATVEK
+1597 
-1602 ANLVVNVGNAETVY
+1602 LVINVGNAETVY
-1616 GTKFDEK
+1616 GTKFDE
-1623 KYSYD
+1623 SQYD
-1628 YSTEAGET
+1628 YAYSTNKGES
-1636 LVNGDTKR
+1636 LVNGDTKE
-1644 SLATELGKIKYYNE
+1644 SLLKDLGTIGYDNE
-1658 AALDGTDD
+1658 
-1666 KWTAA
+1666 
-1671 VGDTYKLMFTNGT
+1671 
-1684 KATFNALNNYNVS
+1684 
-1697 FVDGKA
+1697 
-1703 KVTPASLTIQIDDAS
+1703 
-1718 TVYGTKF
+1718 
-1725 DEKKYGYNYA
+1725 
-1735 AGITNGDT
+1735 
-1743 EETLNAAL
+1743 
-1751 GGMNYTND
+1751 
-1759 AALDGTDGKWTRD
+1759 AALDGTDGKWTAP
-1772 VGNYD
+1772 VGDKYNLGFTQETKNAFKGLHNYD
-1777 LTGEGANSLTNYK
+1777 
-1790 VTYLKG
+1790 VTIVDGK
-1796 TATVTPYTI
+1796 AKVTPYTI
-1805 TEDDIIAAN
+1805 TEDD
-1814 PHFTTVYGN
+1814 
-1823 TTTPVEVKIKGVNG
+1823 
-1837 DEEISNTATTT
+1837 
-1848 AYIYD
+1848 
-1853 ETGNPVKTENVGD
+1853 
-1866 REYDIESTLT
+1866 
-1876 NGNYQFE
+1876 
-1883 GGKTSKVFANT
+1883 
-1894 ASVTPADLT
+1894 
-1903 VQIGDASTVYGTKFD
+1903 
-1918 ESKYGYSYVSG
+1918 
-1929 ITNGDTEATLDAALG
+1929 
-1944 GMDYTNGAA
+1944 
-1953 LDGTDG
+1953 
-1959 KWTRDVGNYDL
+1959 
-1970 TGEGANSLT
+1970 
-1979 NYKVTYLK
+1979 
-1987 GTATVTPYT
+1987 
-1996 ITEDGIIAA
+1996 IIAA

-2025 GVNGDEEI
+2025 GINGDEEI

-2039 TAYIYNE
+2039 TAYIYDE

-2086 SVTKADLTVNVGN
+2086 SVTKAGLLVNIGN

-2327 TEVTL
+2327 TEATL

-2425 GTRDLSITGS
+2425 GMRDLSITGS

-2470 NYGLEDTRSFT
+2470 NYGLEDTSSFT

-2516 YTTLVNGD
+2516 YTDLVNGD

-2531 NGNYGTAYND
+2531 NGNYGTAYNND
-2541 ELTKTNNVGKYDYKA
+2541 LTKTNNVGKYDYKA

-2634 TAGAGKVTKDVGKN
+2634 TAGAGKVTQDVGKN

-2771 KDITFFVSG
+2771 KDVTFFVSG
-2780 TGNTLDDITY
+2780 TGNTLTDVTY

-2798 QLAYGEHVDEDYTP
+2798 QLAYGEHVDADYTP

-2847 LITLSST
+2847 LITLSPT

-2898 PFFKVDAGQVSHY
+2898 PFFKVEAGQVSHY

-2943 EYTKALTTTDGTGM
+2943 EYTKALTTTDGMGM

-2974 GALALMRIGDVK
+2974 GALALMRMGDVK

>member
-45 GEITRQDKDMTV
+45 GEIMRQDKDMTV

-194 PEGTTALAAARN
+194 PEGTTALAAAKN

-234 MLKADGGY
+234 VLKADGGY

-281 DDNGIV
+281 GDNGIV
-287 ELNGTLDVSGMEAG
+287 ELNGTLDASGMEAG

-371 SSSRPTDSEAVESDK
+371 SKPSGSSSVTNGDTDGSY
-386 KDEGN
+386 N
-391 YSSSNN
+391 SSNN

-411 SDTVNTLLNKG
+411 SETVTDLLNHG
-422 TAVSV
+422 TRVSV

-435 ASITLNSAINKT
+435 ASITLDSAINKT
-447 SGADT
+447 SGEDT

-468 KSTSGAL
+468 TSTSGAL

-492 INADIATNGGTFT
+492 INADIATNGGVFT
-505 SGSGTTIE
+505 SGNGTTIE

-553 LTLDTK
+553 LTLDTRK
-559 NKTTGASGAVK
+559 GDSASGAVT

-587 LEGWTDF
+587 LDGWTDF
-594 VKSYYDEVM
+594 VKSYYDEALRTV
-603 SDEDK
+603 
-608 YTAPTYTLR
+608 PTYTLKS
-617 RGAEQYPASEYYPKY
+617 GAKKSSASASSPRYILY
-632 VLNSDGTVSQIT
+632 SDGTVSRIT
-644 SGSGYRWRDLQ
+644 SGRGYKGSDLQ
-655 ATGNTVTLSS
+655 ATGETITLSS

-670 ASQKD
+670 ASQKSN
-675 ALSSNLATLSKTWAG
+675 LSSYLAAQSITWAG

-727 YQLIVGGQGSGDA
+727 YQLIVGGRGSGNKN
-740 TRLNPHPADPSHPD
+740 NPVDRQYPD

-768 GKGTKFAYNDGSAV
+768 GKGTKFAKNDGSAV
-782 DNYYVKWNY
+782 NNYYVKWNY

-798 KKEKEP
+798 QTEKEP

-817 ESKWDDVLE
+817 ASNWDDVKE
-826 TAGTIRGFVQEKNL
+826 GAGTIRGFVQEKNL

-867 NVEINA
+867 NVEIDA

-915 IQATGNINVD
+915 IQATGNIDVD
-925 GITAHENINLT
+925 GITAHEKIKLT
-936 TTGESSAIVLNHTH
+936 TTGESSKIILNYTH
-950 NDGALITKSTDND
+950 NDGSLNTDSQDND
-963 AVIID
+963 AVVID
-968 ARGTDGSFK
+968 VQGKNGSFQ
-977 NLTTAEKAITTG
+977 NLTTAEKNAIKTG

-1000 PDADTFGTNLYS
+1000 PDADTFGTNLNS
-1012 GTNAQW
+1012 GINAQW

-1030 ENKYIFQVQPTVYVT
+1030 ENRYIFQVQPTVYVT

-1052 YGEEL
+1052 YGEVL
-1057 TNANVTTTAEATFI
+1057 TNDNVTTTAEATFV
-1071 GQDNKEHNVNEYTDA
+1071 GQDNKEHNVNEAKYKAA
-1086 FNEGDVADYYNG
+1086 FTEGAVSDYYTGN
-1098 SGTFTS
+1098 GTFTS

-1135 TPESYNLTAKGA
+1135 SDSYNLTDLGKT
-1147 ASGYADATTKD
+1147 SGYADATTKD

-1266 VKAQGDLKV
+1266 VKAKGDLKV

-1281 ITTNGFEK
+1281 ITTNGFKK

-1316 GESMITVDGTSEALI
+1316 GESTITVDGTSEALI

-1381 TLITDDIKTTYGDGN
+1381 TLITDDINTTYGDGN
-1396 TIRDKVNNDLLHLEG
+1396 TIRDKLNNNLLHLEG
-1411 LVSWDKESDVFAEIT
+1411 LTSWDEESKVMNELSPD
-1426 PGVSVD
+1426 VSVD
-1432 TTNKSQS
+1432 MTDSSAS

-1448 ATDEKGNLY
+1448 ATDADGNLY
-1457 TNDVR
+1457 TNNA
-1462 DDKGYSITT
+1462 KTPGYSITT
-1471 HYHNVANN
+1471 GDYDVAQN
-1479 YNVTSTEGH
+1479 YQVVETKVGH
-1488 VKVTKA
+1488 VNIAKA
-1494 KLQVKV
+1494 DLQVKV
-1500 GDVSTTY
+1500 GNAKTVY
-1507 GTAFDTSKYTYSY
+1507 GTPFDTSQYTYSY
-1520 ADGIVNG
+1520 ENLVNG
-1527 DTAESLNASLSSKLG
+1527 DTAAVVDADLKMSPK
-1542 LLPGQY
+1542 Y
-1548 VNTAARDGE
+1548 TNTGDGT
-1557 DGVWTADAGDEY
+1557 DGRATQDAGEY
-1569 TISLKSTK
+1569 SLTIKPSSF
-1577 GRNFFD
+1577 NS
-1583 YYLKNYDTEVLAGK
+1583 YLKNYNVTNVLSGVSTVTRAPYTITVGNIEATYGDYKTLWTKLKNAGTISGLTNGDEEEYSSTFAGTSDALLHPNK
-1597 ATVEK
+1597 KWYTNDVGDYAINKDIPSELQVLLNKNYELVAETPGRVYLEK
-1602 ANLVVNVGNAETVY
+1602 AALVIN
-1616 GTKFDEK
+1616 
-1623 KYSYD
+1623 
-1628 YSTEAGET
+1628 
-1636 LVNGDTKR
+1636 
-1644 SLATELGKIKYYNE
+1644 
-1658 AALDGTDD
+1658 TDD
-1666 KWTAA
+1666 KTTTYGTVDKAFTSDIKGLTNGDDKSIVNLTYA
-1671 VGDTYKLMFTNGT
+1671 TDGYLSDTKTNDVGDYDTTTSVNDLKNYDVTTNT
-1684 KATFNALNNYNVS
+1684 ANLHIKQA
-1697 FVDGKA
+1697 D
-1703 KVTPASLTIQIDDAS
+1703 LTIQI
-1718 TVYGTKF
+1718 
-1725 DEKKYGYNYA
+1725 
-1735 AGITNGDT
+1735 
-1743 EETLNAAL
+1743 
-1751 GGMNYTND
+1751 
-1759 AALDGTDGKWTRD
+1759 
-1772 VGNYD
+1772 GN
-1777 LTGEGANSLTNYK
+1777 
-1790 VTYLKG
+1790 
-1796 TATVTPYTI
+1796 
-1805 TEDDIIAAN
+1805 
-1814 PHFTTVYGN
+1814 
-1823 TTTPVEVKIKGVNG
+1823 
-1837 DEEISNTATTT
+1837 
-1848 AYIYD
+1848 
-1853 ETGNPVKTENVGD
+1853 
-1866 REYDIESTLT
+1866 
-1876 NGNYQFE
+1876 
-1883 GGKTSKVFANT
+1883 
-1894 ASVTPADLT
+1894 
-1903 VQIGDASTVYGTKFD
+1903 ASTVYGTKFD
-1918 ESKYGYSYVSG
+1918 ESQYGYS
-1929 ITNGDTEATLDAALG
+1929 
-1944 GMDYTNGAA
+1944 
-1953 LDGTDG
+1953 
-1959 KWTRDVGNYDL
+1959 
-1970 TGEGANSLT
+1970 
-1979 NYKVTYLK
+1979 
-1987 GTATVTPYT
+1987 
-1996 ITEDGIIAA
+1996 
-2005 NPHFTTVYGD
+2005 
-2015 TTTPVEVKIK
+2015 
-2025 GVNGDEEI
+2025 
-2033 SNTATT
+2033 
-2039 TAYIYNE
+2039 
-2046 NGNPIK
+2046 
-2052 TEHVGDTYDIESTL
+2052 
-2066 TNSNYQFE
+2066 
-2074 GGKTSKVFDNTA
+2074 
-2086 SVTKADLTVNVGN
+2086 
-2099 AETVYGTPFDTSKY
+2099 
-2113 DYAYSTETGK
+2113 
-2123 SLVNGDTKES
+2123 
-2133 LLKDL
+2133 
-2138 GTIGYDNE
+2138 
-2146 AALDGTDGKWTAA
+2146 
-2159 VGDGYKLAFT
+2159 
-2169 DATAAA
+2169 
-2175 FKALNDYDVKVVDGK
+2175 
-2190 AKVTP
+2190 
-2195 YTITEDDIIA
+2195 
-2205 ANPHFT
+2205 
-2211 TVYGD
+2211 
-2216 TTTPVEVA
+2216 
-2224 IKGVNGD
+2224 
-2231 ATVGNTAT
+2231 
-2239 TSAYEYGTDG
+2239 
-2249 TPVKTKDV
+2249 
-2257 GDKIYDITSVLTNKN
+2257 
-2272 YRFEDGSDTKLFA
+2272 
-2285 NTASVTPA
+2285 
-2293 DLTIQ
+2293 
-2298 IGNASTIYG
+2298 
-2307 TKFDESQYGYNYASG
+2307 YASG

-2327 TEVTL
+2327 TEATL

-2425 GTRDLSITGS
+2425 GTRELSITGS

-2470 NYGLEDTRSFT
+2470 NYGLEDTSSFT

-2541 ELTKTNNVGKYDYKA
+2541 DLTKTNNVGKYDYKA

-2567 YNVIDK
+2567 YNIIDK

-2582 YTITDQEVVNLDGSP
+2582 YTITEQEVVNLDGSP

-2634 TAGAGKVTKDVGKN
+2634 TAGAGKVTQDVGKN

-2653 VELSEAM
+2653 VKLSEAM

-2694 TEYGTVKTT
+2694 TEYGTVKMT
-2703 TSEVEGLVNGDL
+2703 TSEVDGLRNGDL

-2741 TYHFGTT
+2741 TYHFGTM

-2771 KDITFFVSG
+2771 KDVTFFVSG
-2780 TGNTLDDITY
+2780 TGNTLTDVTY

-2798 QLAYGEHVDEDYTP
+2798 QLAYGEHVDADYTP

-2898 PFFKVDAGQVSHY
+2898 PFFKVEAGQVSHY

-2974 GALALMRIGDVK
+2974 GALALMRMGDVK

>member
-45 GEITRQDKDMTV
+45 GEIMRQDKDMTV

-281 DDNGIV
+281 GDNGIV
-287 ELNGTLDVSGMEAG
+287 ELNGTLDASGMEAG

-361 LDPLEVVISD
+361 LDPLEVVISNSQPSG
-371 SSSRPTDSEAVESDK
+371 SSAVTNGNTDGSY
-386 KDEGN
+386 N
-391 YSSSNN
+391 SSND

-411 SDTVNTLLNKG
+411 SNTVNRLLNKG

-435 ASITLNSAINKT
+435 ASITLDSAINKT

-468 KSTSGAL
+468 TSTSGAL

-492 INADIATNGGTFT
+492 INADIATNGGVFT
-505 SGSGTTIE
+505 SGNGTTIE

-594 VKSYYDEVM
+594 VKSYYDDVISKDTSSDYRYTKTTTTTTYTVKDGRSMQKSSRWWWDRRYIIGEDGTLVEVGQGEYGYLM
-603 SDEDK
+603 SDFDIHTTRTTK
-608 YTAPTYTLR
+608 
-617 RGAEQYPASEYYPKY
+617 
-632 VLNSDGTVSQIT
+632 VL
-644 SGSGYRWRDLQ
+644 
-655 ATGNTVTLSS
+655 S

-670 ASQKD
+670 PSQKSD
-675 ALSSNLATLSKTWAG
+675 LSSHLAAQSITWDG

-697 ATKGTNNTGDTYLAT
+697 ATKGTNHTGDTYLAT

-727 YQLIVGGQGSGDA
+727 YQLIVGGRGSGNKN
-740 TRLNPHPADPSHPD
+740 NPVDRQYPD

-768 GKGTKFAYNDGSAV
+768 GKGTKFAKNDGSAV
-782 DNYYVKWNY
+782 NNYYVKWNY

-798 KKEKEP
+798 QTEKEP

-817 ESKWDDVLE
+817 ASNWDDVKE
-826 TAGTIRGFVQEKNL
+826 GAGTIRGFVQEKNL

-867 NVEINA
+867 NVEIDA
-873 GDVAI
+873 SDVAI

-915 IQATGNINVD
+915 IQATGNIDVD
-925 GITAHENINLT
+925 GITAHEKIKLT
-936 TTGESSAIVLNHTH
+936 TTGESSKIILNYTH
-950 NDGALITKSTDND
+950 NDGSLNTDSQDND
-963 AVIID
+963 AVVID
-968 ARGTDGSFK
+968 VQGKNGSFQ
-977 NLTTAEKAITTG
+977 NLTTAEKNAIKTG

-1000 PDADTFGTNLYS
+1000 PDADTFGTNLNS
-1012 GTNAQW
+1012 GINAQW

-1030 ENKYIFQVQPTVYVT
+1030 ENRYIFQVQPTVYVT

-1052 YGEEL
+1052 YGEVL
-1057 TNANVTTTAEATFI
+1057 TNDNVTTTAEATFV
-1071 GQDNKEHNVNEYTDA
+1071 GQDNKEHNVNEAKYKAA
-1086 FNEGDVADYYNG
+1086 FTEGAVSDYYTGN
-1098 SGTFTS
+1098 GTFTS

-1135 TPESYNLTAKGA
+1135 SDSYNLTDLGKT
-1147 ASGYADATTKD
+1147 SGYADATTKD

-1221 IKSGSSYAE
+1221 IKSGSSYAMS
-1230 NQAGR
+1230 QDGH
-1235 TTADANPDP
+1235 TTAHFNENP
-1244 YEDAVNMENVG
+1244 YTDAVNMENVTFLG
-1255 FENGAGVNYEI
+1255 DAGVNYEI
-1266 VKAQGDLKV
+1266 VKTQGDLTV

-1281 ITTNGFEK
+1281 
-1289 VYGDVE
+1289 
-1295 GVQNALKN
+1295 
-1303 AVTVTGLTNGDNN
+1303 
-1316 GESMITVDGTSEALI
+1316 
-1331 DVDGEIRTNNVK
+1331 
-1343 DGGYDIDAVLATDLQ
+1343 
-1358 NTIHTNYNVTPG
+1358 
-1370 TGKAVLTKKGI
+1370 
-1381 TLITDDIKTTYGDGN
+1381 
-1396 TIRDKVNNDLLHLEG
+1396 
-1411 LVSWDKESDVFAEIT
+1411 
-1426 PGVSVD
+1426 
-1432 TTNKSQS
+1432 
-1439 PYKIVDGKP
+1439 
-1448 ATDEKGNLY
+1448 
-1457 TNDVR
+1457 
-1462 DDKGYSITT
+1462 
-1471 HYHNVANN
+1471 
-1479 YNVTSTEGH
+1479 
-1488 VKVTKA
+1488 
-1494 KLQVKV
+1494 
-1500 GDVSTTY
+1500 
-1507 GTAFDTSKYTYSY
+1507 
-1520 ADGIVNG
+1520 
-1527 DTAESLNASLSSKLG
+1527 
-1542 LLPGQY
+1542 
-1548 VNTAARDGE
+1548 
-1557 DGVWTADAGDEY
+1557 
-1569 TISLKSTK
+1569 
-1577 GRNFFD
+1577 
-1583 YYLKNYDTEVLAGK
+1583 
-1597 ATVEK
+1597 
-1602 ANLVVNVGNAETVY
+1602 VNVG
-1616 GTKFDEK
+1616 K
-1623 KYSYD
+1623 
-1628 YSTEAGET
+1628 
-1636 LVNGDTKR
+1636 
-1644 SLATELGKIKYYNE
+1644 
-1658 AALDGTDD
+1658 
-1666 KWTAA
+1666 
-1671 VGDTYKLMFTNGT
+1671 
-1684 KATFNALNNYNVS
+1684 
-1697 FVDGKA
+1697 
-1703 KVTPASLTIQIDDAS
+1703 
-1718 TVYGTKF
+1718 
-1725 DEKKYGYNYA
+1725 
-1735 AGITNGDT
+1735 
-1743 EETLNAAL
+1743 
-1751 GGMNYTND
+1751 
-1759 AALDGTDGKWTRD
+1759 
-1772 VGNYD
+1772 
-1777 LTGEGANSLTNYK
+1777 
-1790 VTYLKG
+1790 
-1796 TATVTPYTI
+1796 
-1805 TEDDIIAAN
+1805 
-1814 PHFTTVYGN
+1814 
-1823 TTTPVEVKIKGVNG
+1823 
-1837 DEEISNTATTT
+1837 
-1848 AYIYD
+1848 
-1853 ETGNPVKTENVGD
+1853 
-1866 REYDIESTLT
+1866 
-1876 NGNYQFE
+1876 
-1883 GGKTSKVFANT
+1883 
-1894 ASVTPADLT
+1894 
-1903 VQIGDASTVYGTKFD
+1903 
-1918 ESKYGYSYVSG
+1918 
-1929 ITNGDTEATLDAALG
+1929 
-1944 GMDYTNGAA
+1944 
-1953 LDGTDG
+1953 
-1959 KWTRDVGNYDL
+1959 
-1970 TGEGANSLT
+1970 
-1979 NYKVTYLK
+1979 
-1987 GTATVTPYT
+1987 
-1996 ITEDGIIAA
+1996 
-2005 NPHFTTVYGD
+2005 
-2015 TTTPVEVKIK
+2015 
-2025 GVNGDEEI
+2025 
-2033 SNTATT
+2033 
-2039 TAYIYNE
+2039 
-2046 NGNPIK
+2046 
-2052 TEHVGDTYDIESTL
+2052 
-2066 TNSNYQFE
+2066 
-2074 GGKTSKVFDNTA
+2074 
-2086 SVTKADLTVNVGN
+2086 

-2216 TTTPVEVA
+2216 TTTPVEVKIKGVNGDEEISNTATTTAYIYDENGNPIKTEHVGDTYDIESTLTNSNYQFEGGKTSKVFDNTASVTKANLTVNVGNAETVYGTPFDTSKYDYAYSTETGKSLVNGDTKESLLKDLGTIGYDNEAALDGTDGKWTAAVGDGYKLAFTDATAAAFKALNDYDVKVVDGKAKVTPYTITKKDIVDGNPHFTTVYGDTTTPVEVA

-2298 IGNASTIYG
+2298 IGNASTVYG
-2307 TKFDESQYGYNYASG
+2307 TKFDEKKYGYNYAAG

-2327 TEVTL
+2327 TEETL
-2332 DAALG
+2332 NAALG

-2348 GTNGKWTKDVGD
+2348 GTNGKWTREVGNYD
-2360 YALKGEGVNGLK
+2360 LTGKGANSLT
-2372 NYKVTYLDGTAT
+2372 NYKVTYLNGTAT

-2425 GTRDLSITGS
+2425 GTRELSITGS

-2462 GLSEQDKK
+2462 GLSAQDKK
-2470 NYGLEDTRSFT
+2470 NYGLEDTSSFT

-2516 YTTLVNGD
+2516 YTDLVNGD

-2541 ELTKTNNVGKYDYKA
+2541 ELTKTNNVGKYNYKA
-2556 TLNSASDVLRN
+2556 TLNSESDVLRN
-2567 YNVIDK
+2567 YNVHDD

-2771 KDITFFVSG
+2771 KDVTFFVSG
-2780 TGNTLDDITY
+2780 TGNTLTDVTY

-2798 QLAYGEHVDEDYTP
+2798 QLAYGEHVDADYTP

-2847 LITLSST
+2847 LITLSPT

-2885 GVERVAGLASAEL
+2885 GVERVAGLASSEL
-2898 PFFKVDAGQVSHY
+2898 PFFKVEAGQVSHY

-2943 EYTKALTTTDGTGM
+2943 EYTKTLTTTDGTGM

-2974 GALALMRIGDVK
+2974 GALALMRMGDVK

>member
-281 DDNGIV
+281 GDNGIV
-287 ELNGTLDVSGMEAG
+287 ELNGTLDASGMEAG

-361 LDPLEVVISD
+361 LDPLDVVISA
-371 SSSRPTDSEAVESDK
+371 SRPDNATAGNATDNTDGRSYSLGNVTNESRT
-386 KDEGN
+386 
-391 YSSSNN
+391 S
-397 ASGTASRNKTTWVN
+397 WVN
-411 SDTVNTLLNKG
+411 SKTVSQLLSKG
-422 TAVSV
+422 TNVRVESA
-427 QATDANKV
+427 DINKA
-435 ASITLNSAINKT
+435 ASISVNSTIEKT
-447 SGADT
+447 GTKEASF
-452 SLTLE
+452 TLE
-457 AQRNVTVNAGI
+457 AQRNITINKDITAKDGKLNVTLN
-468 KSTSGAL
+468 
-475 DVNLHS
+475 S
-481 DTDGDGLGAVL
+481 DTDGDAIGAVI
-492 INADIATNGGTFT
+492 INANIKTNGGNFT
-505 SGSGTTIE
+505 SGSGGTRHYDRYNRLIGAGDPSKGT
-513 SGSVGTYFG
+513 VGTYFG
-522 NQGEMGDRHVTT
+522 NGGATGNRSVTT
-534 NGGAINLYGDVAIG
+534 NGGAVNLYGDVAIG
-548 LNGGT
+548 LNGGK
-553 LTLDTK
+553 LTIDTTK
-559 NKTTGASGAVK
+559 EDGTGGLVNI
-570 VTGTVDSGN
+570 TGTIESGN
-579 SYKRVASG
+579 SYTLYYQGKA
-587 LEGWTDF
+587 GWDDL
-594 VKSYYDEVM
+594 VKKYAMEHGF
-603 SDEDK
+603 ETTATK
-608 YTAPTYTLR
+608 YTGTRAKKIELGDTYYTISEDGLSIEWHQAGWRDTDVIGTTQYTSYKTSRVTINRTYT
-617 RGAEQYPASEYYPKY
+617 AEEY
-632 VLNSDGTVSQIT
+632 N
-644 SGSGYRWRDLQ
+644 R
-655 ATGNTVTLSS
+655 
-665 YDELS
+665 LS
-670 ASQKD
+670 ATNKSDMSHRIANSWEAAKW
-675 ALSSNLATLSKTWAG
+675 LA
-690 AKAMAQG
+690 QN
-697 ATKGTNNTGDTYLAT
+697 GTGGGSTVNDTYLAT
-712 ITTALENSLASPPEE
+712 ITSSLENSLAAPTGEIP
-727 YQLIVGGQGSGDA
+727 LFVGGKGSGSSVSPIDSEH
-740 TRLNPHPADPSHPD
+740 RD
-754 GYYWVTGPEGMANN
+754 GYYWVTGPEGEAPG
-768 GKGTKFAYNDGSAV
+768 GKGTKFADNSGTPLQ
-782 DNYYVKWNY
+782 NYYAKWHTGD
-791 SYSQDTK
+791 SETSHSTTT
-798 KKEKEP
+798 EP
-804 NNSGPIV
+804 NNSGPYV
-811 SIGFGT
+811 TVGYGVTSN
-817 ESKWDDVLE
+817 WDDVA
-826 TAGTIRGFVQEKNL
+826 TSAGTTKGFVQEKNL
-840 EHSGLVINAGD
+840 AHSGLEVQAGSGRVDLKGNAGL
-851 SKVDIAGNIGN
+851 
-862 SVALK
+862 SVGLK
-867 NVEINA
+867 NLTINTTGNVTVGGGRSAA
-873 GDVAI
+873 GTT
-878 GSGEHYTGIV
+878 YTGQIRT
-888 HSDEGVSITGKNVT
+888 DEGVSIHGADVT
-902 VGDRITADTKGVD
+902 VGDRITSINNGVD

-936 TTGESSAIVLNHTH
+936 TTGESGAIVLNHTH

-989 EGGNWKVYSYS
+989 EGGNWKVYSAS
-1000 PDADTFGTNLYS
+1000 PDRDTFGTNLYS

-1030 ENKYIFQVQPTVYVT
+1030 ENKYIFQVKPTVYVT

-1052 YGEEL
+1052 YGEDYGEKL
-1057 TNANVTTTAEATFI
+1057 TSDDIATTAEATFI
-1071 GQDNKEHNVNEYTDA
+1071 GQDNKEHNVNEAKYKAA
-1086 FNEGDVADYYNG
+1086 FTEGAVSDYYTG
-1098 SGTFTS
+1098 KGTFTS
-1104 EGWAKTATRT
+1104 AGWAKTATRT
-1114 GGDKA
+1114 GGNKA
-1119 PASEPENN
+1119 AADNNN
-1127 AIYNIKAT
+1127 AIYNIKAASNNY
-1135 TPESYNLTAKGA
+1135 ELTAKGT
-1147 ASGYADATTKD
+1147 ASGYAGATTKD
-1158 GGTVEVLRRQI
+1158 GGTVEILRRQI

-1194 GNQEGVPSD
+1194 GKQEGATGEALVKEN
-1203 ADAIVNDD
+1203 NDT
-1211 KLDESTGNLS
+1211 LDNRTDILS

-1230 NQAGR
+1230 NQNGR
-1235 TTADANPDP
+1235 TTANASPDS
-1244 YEDAVNMENVG
+1244 YEDAVNMVNVG

-1266 VKAQGDLKV
+1266 VDTQGDLKV

-1316 GESMITVDGTSEALI
+1316 GESTITVDGTSEALI

-1343 DGGYDIDAVLATDLQ
+1343 NGGYDIDAVLAPDLQ
-1358 NTIHTNYNVTPG
+1358 NTINTNYNVTPS
-1370 TGKAVLTKKGI
+1370 TGKAVLTKKGL
-1381 TLITDDIKTTYGDGN
+1381 TLITDDINTTYGDGN

-1411 LVSWDKESDVFAEIT
+1411 LVPWDKESDVFAEIT

-1457 TNDVR
+1457 TNDVK

-1471 HYHNVANN
+1471 NYHNVANN
-1479 YNVTSTEGH
+1479 YDVTSTEGH

-1542 LLPGQY
+1542 LLPRQY
-1548 VNTAARDGE
+1548 VNTAARDGK
-1557 DGVWTADAGDEY
+1557 DDIWTADAGNGY
-1569 TISLKSTK
+1569 TISLKSTN

-1583 YYLKNYDTEVLAGK
+1583 YYLKNYDTEVLAGN
-1597 ATVEK
+1597 ATVDK

-1616 GTKFDEK
+1616 GTPFDEK
-1623 KYSYD
+1623 RYGYA
-1628 YSTEAGET
+1628 YSTETGKN
-1636 LVNGDTKR
+1636 LVNGDTKD
-1644 SLATELGKIKYYNE
+1644 SLATGLGTIKYYND
-1658 AALDGTDD
+1658 AALNGTTTGRWTKDVGNNYLLTFTDGT
-1666 KWTAA
+1666 KGA
-1671 VGDTYKLMFTNGT
+1671 
-1684 KATFNALNNYNVS
+1684 FNALNNYNVS

-1703 KVTPASLTIQIDDAS
+1703 SVTPAPLKVNRKGYT
-1718 TVYGTKF
+1718 TEYGTVLLE
-1725 DEKKYGYNYA
+1725 DA
-1735 AGITNGDT
+1735 AHRFTTWGTLVNGDVDDIKVD
-1743 EETLNAAL
+1743 NKDY
-1751 GGMNYTND
+1751 GGAYLDGNTRTND
-1759 AALDGTDGKWTRD
+1759 ASDTPYTFKEALTSESNVLR
-1772 VGNYD
+1772 NYTLD
-1777 LTGEGANSLTNYK
+1777 DTGMNS
-1790 VTYLKG
+1790 VTI
-1796 TATVTPYTI
+1796 TPYTI
-1805 TEDDIIAAN
+1805 TSKDI
-1814 PHFTTVYGN
+1814 V
-1823 TTTPVEVKIKGVNG
+1823 
-1837 DEEISNTATTT
+1837 
-1848 AYIYD
+1848 
-1853 ETGNPVKTENVGD
+1853 
-1866 REYDIESTLT
+1866 
-1876 NGNYQFE
+1876 
-1883 GGKTSKVFANT
+1883 
-1894 ASVTPADLT
+1894 
-1903 VQIGDASTVYGTKFD
+1903 
-1918 ESKYGYSYVSG
+1918 
-1929 ITNGDTEATLDAALG
+1929 
-1944 GMDYTNGAA
+1944 
-1953 LDGTDG
+1953 
-1959 KWTRDVGNYDL
+1959 
-1970 TGEGANSLT
+1970 
-1979 NYKVTYLK
+1979 
-1987 GTATVTPYT
+1987 
-1996 ITEDGIIAA
+1996 
-2005 NPHFTTVYGD
+2005 
-2015 TTTPVEVKIK
+2015 
-2025 GVNGDEEI
+2025 
-2033 SNTATT
+2033 
-2039 TAYIYNE
+2039 
-2046 NGNPIK
+2046 NGNP
-2052 TEHVGDTYDIESTL
+2052 EFS
-2066 TNSNYQFE
+2066 
-2074 GGKTSKVFDNTA
+2074 
-2086 SVTKADLTVNVGN
+2086 
-2099 AETVYGTPFDTSKY
+2099 
-2113 DYAYSTETGK
+2113 
-2123 SLVNGDTKES
+2123 
-2133 LLKDL
+2133 
-2138 GTIGYDNE
+2138 
-2146 AALDGTDGKWTAA
+2146 
-2159 VGDGYKLAFT
+2159 
-2169 DATAAA
+2169 
-2175 FKALNDYDVKVVDGK
+2175 
-2190 AKVTP
+2190 
-2195 YTITEDDIIA
+2195 
-2205 ANPHFT
+2205 

-2231 ATVGNTAT
+2231 VTVDNKAT
-2239 TSAYEYGTDG
+2239 TSAYIYDDATGEV
-2249 TPVKTKDV
+2249 VKTKDV
-2257 GDKIYDITSVLTNKN
+2257 GTKTYDITSVLMNKN
-2272 YRFEDGSDTKLFA
+2272 YQFENG
-2285 NTASVTPA
+2285 
-2293 DLTIQ
+2293 
-2298 IGNASTIYG
+2298 
-2307 TKFDESQYGYNYASG
+2307 ES
-2322 ITNGD
+2322 
-2327 TEVTL
+2327 
-2332 DAALG
+2332 
-2337 GMNYTNDAALD
+2337 
-2348 GTNGKWTKDVGD
+2348 
-2360 YALKGEGVNGLK
+2360 
-2372 NYKVTYLDGTAT
+2372 
-2384 VTPLNI
+2384 
-2390 TEDNVNDFITNAT
+2390 
-2403 YTTVYGSK
+2403 
-2411 ADFGQAV
+2411 
-2418 FTGVNGD
+2418 
-2425 GTRDLSITGS
+2425 
-2435 SALTGN
+2435 
-2441 TEGVITK
+2441 
-2448 DAAENAYNTVVSLD
+2448 
-2462 GLSEQDKK
+2462 
-2470 NYGLEDTRSFT
+2470 
-2481 FDNSATVEKAD
+2481 
-2492 LTVSRKGIET
+2492 
-2502 VYGTVK
+2502 
-2508 KDPGDMTT
+2508 
-2516 YTTLVNGD
+2516 
-2524 TNDIVID
+2524 
-2531 NGNYGTAYND
+2531 
-2541 ELTKTNNVGKYDYKA
+2541 
-2556 TLNSASDVLRN
+2556 
-2567 YNVIDK
+2567 
-2573 GTNYVNITP
+2573 
-2582 YTITDQEVVNLDGSP
+2582 
-2597 LYTTKYGQK
+2597 
-2606 DAFGTATFTG
+2606 
-2616 VNGDGTY
+2616 
-2623 ELAITDSSALA
+2623 
-2634 TAGAGKVTKDVGKN
+2634 
-2648 IYDTT
+2648 
-2653 VELSEAM
+2653 
-2660 NGNYQFADGATSKT
+2660 SKT

-2687 IKTKDVE
+2687 LKTKDVE

-2703 TSEVEGLVNGDL
+2703 TSEVEGLTNGDL

-2741 TYHFGTT
+2741 TYHFGTK

-2771 KDITFFVSG
+2771 KDVTFFVSG
-2780 TGNTLDDITY
+2780 TGNTLTDVTY
-2790 TVDPDIDA
+2790 TVDSDIDA
-2798 QLAYGEHVDEDYTP
+2798 QLAYGEHVDADYTP

-2880 NHGVP
+2880 NHGIP
-2885 GVERVAGLASAEL
+2885 GVERVAGLASVEL
-2898 PFFKVDAGQVSHY
+2898 PFFKVEAGQVSHY

-2974 GALALMRIGDVK
+2974 GALALMRMGDVK

>member
-1 MKRAMRRR
+1 MKRAMRRK

-194 PEGTTALAAARN
+194 PEGTMALAAARN

-234 MLKADGGY
+234 TLKADGGY

-281 DDNGIV
+281 GDNGIV
-287 ELNGTLDVSGMEAG
+287 ELNGTLDASGMEAG

-361 LDPLEVVISD
+361 LDPLDVVISASQPD
-371 SSSRPTDSEAVESDK
+371 NATAGDATDNTDGRSYSLGNVTNESRTS
-386 KDEGN
+386 
-391 YSSSNN
+391 
-397 ASGTASRNKTTWVN
+397 WVN
-411 SDTVNTLLNKG
+411 SKTVSQLLSNGTNVRVESADINK
-422 TAVSV
+422 A
-427 QATDANKV
+427 
-435 ASITLNSAINKT
+435 ASISVNSTIEKT
-447 SGADT
+447 GTKEASF
-452 SLTLE
+452 TLE
-457 AQRNVTVNAGI
+457 AQRNITINKDITAKDGKLNVTLN
-468 KSTSGAL
+468 
-475 DVNLHS
+475 S
-481 DTDGDGLGAVL
+481 DTDGDAIGAVI
-492 INADIATNGGTFT
+492 INANIKTNGGNFT
-505 SGSGTTIE
+505 SGSGGTRHYDRYNRLIGAGDPSKGT
-513 SGSVGTYFG
+513 VGTYFG
-522 NQGEMGDRHVTT
+522 NGGATGNRSVTT
-534 NGGAINLYGDVAIG
+534 NGGAVNLYGDVAIG
-548 LNGGT
+548 LNGGK
-553 LTLDTK
+553 LTIDTTK
-559 NKTTGASGAVK
+559 EDGTGGLVNI
-570 VTGTVDSGN
+570 TGTIESGN
-579 SYKRVASG
+579 SYTLYYQGKA
-587 LEGWTDF
+587 GWDDLVKKYAMEHGFETTATKYTGTDF
-594 VKSYYDEVM
+594 KVIGKGDWYCIISEDGLSVKWY
-603 SDEDK
+603 K
-608 YTAPTYTLR
+608 
-617 RGAEQYPASEYYPKY
+617 
-632 VLNSDGTVSQIT
+632 
-644 SGSGYRWRDLQ
+644 
-655 ATGNTVTLSS
+655 
-665 YDELS
+665 
-670 ASQKD
+670 
-675 ALSSNLATLSKTWAG
+675 
-690 AKAMAQG
+690 
-697 ATKGTNNTGDTYLAT
+697 ATKGSSVIGTKQYINYTSSQVTINKTYTAEEYNRLSATDKSDMSHRIANSWEAAKWLAQNGTGGGSAVNDTYLAT
-712 ITTALENSLASPPEE
+712 ITSSLENSLAAPTGEIP
-727 YQLIVGGQGSGDA
+727 LFVGGKGSGSPVSPIDSEH
-740 TRLNPHPADPSHPD
+740 RD
-754 GYYWVTGPEGMANN
+754 GYYWVTGPEGEAPG
-768 GKGTKFAYNDGSAV
+768 GKGTKFADNSGTPLQ
-782 DNYYVKWNY
+782 NYYAKWHTGD
-791 SYSQDTK
+791 SETSHSTTT
-798 KKEKEP
+798 EP
-804 NNSGPIV
+804 NNSGPYV
-811 SIGFGT
+811 TVGYGVTSN
-817 ESKWDDVLE
+817 WDDVA
-826 TAGTIRGFVQEKNL
+826 TSAGTTKGFVQEKNL
-840 EHSGLVINAGD
+840 AHSGLEVQAGSGRVDLKGNAGL
-851 SKVDIAGNIGN
+851 
-862 SVALK
+862 SVGLK
-867 NVEINA
+867 NLTINTTGNVTVGGGKSAA
-873 GDVAI
+873 GTT
-878 GSGEHYTGIV
+878 YTGQIRT
-888 HSDEGVSITGKNVT
+888 DEGVSIHGADVT
-902 VGDRITADTKGVD
+902 VGDRITSINNGVD
-915 IQATGNINVD
+915 IQATGNIDVD
-925 GITAHENINLT
+925 GITAHEKINLT
-936 TTGESSAIVLNHTH
+936 TTGGSGAIVLNHTH

-977 NLTTAEKAITTG
+977 NLTTAKKAITTG
-989 EGGNWKVYSYS
+989 EGGNWKVYSAS
-1000 PDADTFGTNLYS
+1000 PDRDTFGTNLNSETTARWHASSQVGNGLDAYAE
-1012 GTNAQW
+1012 TEN
-1018 GATSDTYLATND
+1018 T
-1030 ENKYIFQVQPTVYVT
+1030 NKYIFQTQPTLTVT
-1045 ANDMTKV
+1045 A
-1052 YGEEL
+1052 
-1057 TNANVTTTAEATFI
+1057 
-1071 GQDNKEHNVNEYTDA
+1071 DNKEKTYGETVELTAQEKAEFIGKDGNPHDVTGYTDA
-1086 FNEGDVADYYNG
+1086 FQEV
-1098 SGTFTS
+1098 S
-1104 EGWAKTATRT
+1104 EGGSIMDRYSGSYELSSAGQAASATRT
-1114 GGDKA
+1114 NGDRQA
-1119 PASEPENN
+1119 DDGEF
-1127 AIYNIKAT
+1127 AIYDINVDT
-1135 TPESYNLTAKGA
+1135 HSLQGLE
-1147 ASGYADATTKD
+1147 GYAV
-1158 GGTVEVLRRQI
+1158 GTPNKGELTINRRTVVL
-1169 NVNGSGSQTYGNATI
+1169 NGSASQTYGDATLKNKNVYAETGTEGQGLTNGDKLDTSGVEYTISDSGAYAASKNAHVNGVTADAGTYNDELLFSNVHFTNNADANYAVTGNGDIIVDKHTI
-1184 NDWKLTASLT
+1184 TRDELGLEGSPLFTTVYGTKPDDLGKATFNAVNGDGSYELAITGTNALT
-1194 GNQEGVPSD
+1194 GNGTGKVTNDVGSDYYTTVALSD
-1203 ADAIVNDD
+1203 A
-1211 KLDESTGNLS
+1211 LS
-1221 IKSGSSYAE
+1221 KNYKFDNGETSKDFA
-1230 NQAGR
+1230 N
-1235 TTADANPDP
+1235 TAS
-1244 YEDAVNMENVG
+1244 VT
-1255 FENGAGVNYEI
+1255 
-1266 VKAQGDLKV
+1266 KAK
-1275 NKANLT
+1275 LT
-1281 ITTNGFEK
+1281 IESKGFNAT
-1289 VYGDVE
+1289 YGDVE
-1295 GVQNALKN
+1295 AVQQGLKN
-1303 AVTVTGLTNGDNN
+1303 AATITGLTNGD
-1316 GESMITVDGTSEALI
+1316 GAATMIVDGTSDALI
-1331 DVDGEIRTNNVK
+1331 TDENGKTRTNDVK
-1343 DGGYDIDAVLATDLQ
+1343 QNGNDGYDINASIPDTLT
-1358 NTIHTNYNVTPG
+1358 NTINKNYEITNNLGEV
-1370 TGKAVLTKKGI
+1370 VLKKR
-1381 TLITDDIKTTYGDGN
+1381 TAYLSTDDIHTVYGDGD
-1396 TIRDKVNNDLLHLEG
+1396 TIYNKLAEDNLLHLTN
-1411 LVSWDKESDVFAEIT
+1411 LASWDTESNILKQIKAEASVKNN
-1426 PGVSVD
+1426 VSAFKL
-1432 TTNKSQS
+1432 NA
-1439 PYKIVDGKP
+1439 DGTI
-1448 ATDEKGNLY
+1448 ATDDEGHRY

-1462 DDKGYSITT
+1462 AYSITT
-1471 HYHNVANN
+1471 SYINSKN
-1479 YNVTSTEGH
+1479 YNIQRVRNENKNWGNIY
-1488 VKVTKA
+1488 VDPA
-1494 KLQVKV
+1494 KLV
-1500 GDVSTTY
+1500 
-1507 GTAFDTSKYTYSY
+1507 
-1520 ADGIVNG
+1520 I
-1527 DTAESLNASLSSKLG
+1527 
-1542 LLPGQY
+1542 
-1548 VNTAARDGE
+1548 
-1557 DGVWTADAGDEY
+1557 
-1569 TISLKSTK
+1569 
-1577 GRNFFD
+1577 
-1583 YYLKNYDTEVLAGK
+1583 
-1597 ATVEK
+1597 
-1602 ANLVVNVGNAETVY
+1602 NVGNAETVY
-1616 GTKFDEK
+1616 GTKFDE
-1623 KYSYD
+1623 SQYD
-1628 YSTEAGET
+1628 YAYSTNKGES
-1636 LVNGDTKR
+1636 LVNGDTKE
-1644 SLATELGKIKYYNE
+1644 SLLKDLGTIGYDNE
-1658 AALDGTDD
+1658 
-1666 KWTAA
+1666 
-1671 VGDTYKLMFTNGT
+1671 
-1684 KATFNALNNYNVS
+1684 
-1697 FVDGKA
+1697 
-1703 KVTPASLTIQIDDAS
+1703 
-1718 TVYGTKF
+1718 
-1725 DEKKYGYNYA
+1725 
-1735 AGITNGDT
+1735 
-1743 EETLNAAL
+1743 
-1751 GGMNYTND
+1751 
-1759 AALDGTDGKWTRD
+1759 AALDGTDGKWTAP
-1772 VGNYD
+1772 VGDKYNLGFTQETKNTFKGLHNYD
-1777 LTGEGANSLTNYK
+1777 
-1790 VTYLKG
+1790 VTIVDGK
-1796 TATVTPYTI
+1796 AKVTPYTI
-1805 TEDDIIAAN
+1805 TEDD
-1814 PHFTTVYGN
+1814 
-1823 TTTPVEVKIKGVNG
+1823 
-1837 DEEISNTATTT
+1837 
-1848 AYIYD
+1848 
-1853 ETGNPVKTENVGD
+1853 
-1866 REYDIESTLT
+1866 
-1876 NGNYQFE
+1876 
-1883 GGKTSKVFANT
+1883 
-1894 ASVTPADLT
+1894 
-1903 VQIGDASTVYGTKFD
+1903 
-1918 ESKYGYSYVSG
+1918 
-1929 ITNGDTEATLDAALG
+1929 
-1944 GMDYTNGAA
+1944 
-1953 LDGTDG
+1953 
-1959 KWTRDVGNYDL
+1959 
-1970 TGEGANSLT
+1970 
-1979 NYKVTYLK
+1979 
-1987 GTATVTPYT
+1987 
-1996 ITEDGIIAA
+1996 IIAA

-2025 GVNGDEEI
+2025 GINGDEEI

-2039 TAYIYNE
+2039 TAYIYDE

-2123 SLVNGDTKES
+2123 NLVNGDTKES

-2159 VGDGYKLAFT
+2159 VGDNYTLGFT
-2169 DATAAA
+2169 DETEAA

-2195 YTITEDDIIA
+2195 YTITSKDIVDGKPA
-2205 ANPHFT
+2205 FS
-2211 TVYGD
+2211 TVYGT

-2231 ATVGNTAT
+2231 ATVDNTAT
-2239 TSAYEYGTDG
+2239 TSAYEYGTEG
-2249 TPVKTKDV
+2249 TPVKTKDI
-2257 GDKIYDITSVLTNKN
+2257 GDKAYDITSVLTNKN

-2293 DLTIQ
+2293 ELTIQ

-2327 TEVTL
+2327 TEATL

-2425 GTRDLSITGS
+2425 GTHDLSITGSSALTGNTEGVITKDAAENAYNTVVSLDGLSEQDKKNYGLEDTSSFTFDNSATVEKAALTVSRKGIETVYGTVKTDDGTMTTYTTLVNGDKNDIVIDNGNYGTAYNDELTKTNNVGKYNYKATLNSDSDVLRNYNVHDDGTNYVNITPLNITEDNVNDFITNATYTTVYGSKADFGQAVFTGVNGDGTRDLSITGS

-2470 NYGLEDTRSFT
+2470 NYGLEDTSSFT

-2567 YNVIDK
+2567 YNVHDD

-2582 YTITDQEVVNLDGSP
+2582 YTITEQEVVNLDGSP

-2634 TAGAGKVTKDVGKN
+2634 TAGAGKVTQDVGKN

-2653 VELSEAM
+2653 VKLSEAM

-2766 VKIDP
+2766 VKIDS
-2771 KDITFFVSG
+2771 KDVTFFVSG
-2780 TGNTLDDITY
+2780 TGNTLTDVTY

-2798 QLAYGEHVDEDYTP
+2798 QLAYGEHVDADYTP

-2847 LITLSST
+2847 LITLSPT

-2898 PFFKVDAGQVSHY
+2898 PFFKVEAGQVSHY

-2974 GALALMRIGDVK
+2974 GALALMRMGDVK

-3015 HFDTM
+3015 HFDRM